1 MRLVC
6 GQFPSGYYGH
16 FRSKSRNDF
25 VCEYRQLARPQPPDK
40 FLNRAK
46 VSAGACGHSS
56 WCGSVGLIV
65 CPSICLSVSVSLFA
79 CFTVSVSLYVCLS
92 LSVSVSISVCLSVSV
107 CVSPSLPGSL
117 SLSVSV
123 PACLPACLPVCLSVS
138 LSPKWRLT
146 YGSVVNCSSAF
157 VC

>member
-1 MRLVC
+1 MAVRLVC

-79 CFTVSVSLYVCLS
+79 CLTVSVSLYVCLS
-92 LSVSVSISVCLSVSV
+92 LSVSVSISLCLSVCLSV
-107 CVSPSLPGSL
+107 CLSLSLSLQGSL
-117 SLSVSV
+117 SLRLCACL
-123 PACLPACLPVCLSVS
+123 PACLPACLSACLSVY
-138 LSPKWRLT
+138 LQN
-146 YGSVVNCSSAF
+146 GG
-157 VC
+157 